1 MIIPQSESAHVQA
14 ALVIERGGVIGY
26 RTDTL
31 YGLGA
36 DPANAAAVRRMIELK
51 GREDGKPI
59 LLLLSDFSAV
69 AKYLTH
75 TSNTFADI
83 ARRFWPG
90 PLTLIGEARTEIPEE
105 LTAGTGTIGLRLP
118 EAQAVRD
125 LVRSCGGAL
134 TATSANPS
142 GRPAALTAEEVT
154 EYFPEL
160 DLVIDGGRVMATE
173 PSTVLSLAG
182 SQPVLIR
189 EGAVAASELQEWLA

>member
-14 ALVIERGGVIGY
+14 ARVIERGGVIGY

-36 DPANAAAVRRMIELK
+36 DPANAAAVRRIIELK

-59 LLLLSDFSAV
+59 LLLLSDFAAV

-75 TSNTFADI
+75 ISQPFADI

-90 PLTLIGEARTEIPEE
+90 PLTLIGEAKSELPDE

-118 EAQAVRD
+118 EAHAVRA
-125 LVRSCGGAL
+125 LVSSCGGAL

-142 GRPAALTAEEVT
+142 GRPAALTAEEVA

-160 DLVIDGGRVMATE
+160 DLIIDGGKVTTAE
-173 PSTVLSLAG
+173 PSTVLSVTG
-182 SQPVLIR
+182 SQPILIR
-189 EGAVAASELQEWLA
+189 EGAVAVSELQEWLA

>member
-14 ALVIERGGVIGY
+14 ARVIERGGVLGY

-36 DPANAAAVRRMIELK
+36 DPANAAAVRRIIELK

-75 TSNTFADI
+75 TSKTFADL

-90 PLTLIGEARTEIPEE
+90 PLTLIGEARSELPEE

-118 EAQAVRD
+118 EIQVVRD

-142 GRPAALTAEEVT
+142 GRPAALTAKEVAD
-154 EYFPEL
+154 YFPEV
-160 DLVIDGGRVMATE
+160 DLIIDGGSVDAAE
-173 PSTVLSLAG
+173 ASTVLSVAG
-182 SQPVLIR
+182 AQPILIR
-189 EGAVAASELQEWLA
+189 EGAVAASELREWLA

>member
-14 ALVIERGGVIGY
+14 ARVIERGGVIGY

-36 DPANAAAVRRMIELK
+36 DPANAAAVRRIIELK
-51 GREDGKPI
+51 GRDGKPI
-59 LLLLSDFSAV
+59 LLLLSDFAAV

-75 TSNTFADI
+75 TSKTFADI

-90 PLTLIGEARTEIPEE
+90 PLTLIDAAKTELPDE

-142 GRPAALTAEEVT
+142 GRPAALTAEEVAA
-154 EYFPEL
+154 YFPEL
-160 DLVIDGGRVMATE
+160 DLIVDGGRVITAE
-173 PSTVLSLAG
+173 PSTVLSVAG
-182 SQPVLIR
+182 SQPILIR
-189 EGAVAASELQEWLA
+189 EGTIAARELQEWLA